1 MKIKQVAVIGG
12 GMMGR
17 QIALGIAIHGFT
29 AWVTDSNE
37 AILTQVRDW
46 AEEYMAG
53 RVAKGRMTQEKA
65 DEIKG
70 RFHVADTLEEAVR
83 EADLVIE
90 AIFENED
97 AKHDIF
103 RQINQ
108 FAPKHAILATNSSA
122 MVSSIF
128 IPDVDDPSRLANLHY
143 FNPALV
149 MELVEVVKG
158 DHTSEETAEELME
171 FSRATG
177 KTPVLLRREIE
188 KFITNRIIT
197 AIANEAYWLVENGYC
212 TFADVDIACEKG
224 AGHKMGPFRSKDL
237 TGIDR
242 NFLMMK
248 DQYEKTGKKPVG
260 YSILEEQYNKGRYG
274 RKTGHGFYDYE

>member
-17 QIALGIAIHGFT
+17 QIALGVSIHGFF
-29 AWVTDSNE
+29 ARVTDSNPE
-37 AILTQVRDW
+37 ICSQVKAW
-46 AEEYMAG
+46 SEEYLAG
-53 RVAKGRMTQEKA
+53 RVSKGRMTQEEA
-65 DEIKG
+65 DAVKS
-70 RFHVADTLEEAVR
+70 RFQVADTLEEAVKD
-83 EADLVIE
+83 ADLVIE
-90 AIFENED
+90 AIFENEA
-97 AKHDIF
+97 AKHEIF

-108 FAPKHAILATNSSA
+108 YAPADAILTTNSSA

-128 IPDVDDPSRLANLHY
+128 APDVDDPSRLANLHY

-149 MELVEVVKG
+149 MELVEVVTG
-158 DHTSEETAEELME
+158 DHTGEETAQELME

-248 DQYEKTGKKPVG
+248 DQYEKTGTKPVG